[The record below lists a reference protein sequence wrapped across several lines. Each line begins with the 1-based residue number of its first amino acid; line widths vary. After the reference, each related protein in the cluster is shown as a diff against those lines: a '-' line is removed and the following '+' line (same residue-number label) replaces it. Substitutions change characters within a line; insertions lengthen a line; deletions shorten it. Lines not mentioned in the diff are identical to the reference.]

1 MLKNLR
7 LIPHIDLLRGST
19 VLHDDTMADGYC
31 LQIAWL
37 GLVIE
42 FTFAIEE
49 RR

>member
-1 MLKNLR
+1 MPKSLR
-7 LIPHIDLLRGST
+7 LIPHVDLLRGT
-19 VLHDDTMADGYC
+19 TFLHDDTMAEGYC

-49 RR
+49 R